1 MADFEMQVKEIRLQ
15 LVEQLKC
22 LEQQTELR
30 QQLLQDFQD
39 FFRRRSEL
47 ELEYARGLDRLAER
61 FLGRARAA
69 RDHPQLRREQSVLSP
84 VNCWYLL
91 LNQTRRESRDHSAI
105 SDIYLNNLVLRFSQ
119 IGEDSTR
126 LLKKS
131 REIGQQVQEEVL
143 KVFTDVSTAMKTYH
157 MYNTES
163 MSAAGKL
170 REAERQEEKQMGKT
184 GDTGAV
190 GLGLA
195 RPDERGARRS
205 SVRKIEKLKEKR
217 QQKYAECKLKATKA
231 RNEYL
236 LHLEATNSAL
246 HKYYV
251 YDLSDLIDCCDL
263 GYHACLAR
271 ALKTYVSAELGL
283 EASRHAGLGA
293 VERAVEALDPRSDKA
308 RLMES
313 YDTLFCRPLRFDFQ
327 PHMGDETSQICAQ
340 SPLQFELLQRCQQLK
355 CRLATLQIEKEEI
368 KKTQEATLQ
377 ALMDM
382 LTAED
387 YDVSE
392 AFKHGQSTESLR
404 APAPSEAYMCKYNV
418 AKRRANQQETESF
431 YFSKFKE
438 YMDRSSLINKLQ
450 TKHDLLQKGL
460 DESEKAECMNTGPT
474 SASNTVQKFRKPRPR
489 SVFNVKLFNG
499 DLETYIQDSGQ
510 AIPIV
515 VESCIRFINLYGLQ
529 HQGIFRVPG
538 SQVEVNEIKASFESG
553 DDPLED
559 EQSSR
564 DINSV
569 AGVLKLY
576 FRGMKTPLFPKEKFH
591 DLISC
596 VQIESSS
603 ERAAGIRKVIQTLPP
618 PVVVVMRYLFAFL
631 NHLSHYSDENMM
643 DPYNLAV
650 CFGPTLMQ
658 APDDQDLVSS
668 QTHVNEVMKSVI
680 QQHEFIFPGQRDLPG
695 PVYEK
700 CMTGEDYC
708 DGLPCGSTLP
718 EEVDV
723 DTGTEPRSSDDE
735 SEPIEAIA
743 KFDYVGRSARELSFK
758 KGSSLLLYQRASE
771 DWWEGR
777 HNGVDGLIPHQYIV
791 VQDTEDTLSDSLSQK
806 GDSEASSGPLLDE
819 KTSSKH
825 DIHSPTEQLHEP
837 QFERHRLRAEGAAL
851 NMRDPARRSSDGR
864 SPVRGPPPPSTDATP
879 SRPPSS
885 AASPHHHPS
894 HLPHHQHHLQQ
905 PRVGSVRA
913 AVAAAT
919 QAQGSPERRRLGS
932 TGSGGGGGGG
942 GSGVVGGGFPQRLA
956 APPESPTGRS
966 STSSSRHSSLD
977 EPKITHAE
985 EMDDSVN
992 SALSDLRELQRQ
1004 SSARHTPDVV
1014 LDTLDTLKP
1023 PSGPAAPIP
1032 GSPSHR
1038 LGVPAAPP
1046 GPSVRR
1052 SASSASEIMTTFRP
1066 LLEAKLSS
1074 QLKSQQQQQQQQLG
1088 ARPRQGGGAAG
1099 QPRPAA
1105 PGTPDKSCTM

>member
-1 MADFEMQVKEIRLQ
+1 MTSAPKFKKEKDIMADFEMQVKEIRLQ

-283 EASRHAGLGA
+283 EASRHVGLGA

-460 DESEKAECMNTGPT
+460 DESELTLSKIILKTAVNLQL
-474 SASNTVQKFRKPRPR
+474 QKFRKPRPR

-695 PVYEK
+695 PIYEK

-791 VQDTEDTLSDSLSQK
+791 VQDT
-806 GDSEASSGPLLDE
+806 
-819 KTSSKH
+819 
-825 DIHSPTEQLHEP
+825 
-837 QFERHRLRAEGAAL
+837 
-851 NMRDPARRSSDGR
+851 SDGR
-864 SPVRGPPPPSTDATP
+864 SPVRGPPPPSTDAIP

-985 EMDDSVN
+985 VRYAVIGGTALSGVNRTPHNVCFPFPVPQEMDDSVN

>member
-1 MADFEMQVKEIRLQ
+1 MATRNTRRFAFRSSARLNPKVYGPFFFEGNTNTGQAYLEMLQKWLFPQLDEDSDYFIFQQDGAPPHWHLQVRRFLSDKLTQQIRLQ

-105 SDIYLNNLVLRFSQ
+105 SDIYINNLVLRFSQ

-126 LLKKS
+126 LLKKEMPVSYFPLLQPLRPWNRVFLNHSHWKYPQHTITDLELANGYNEDSYYPALKQFTQLYGRRYVLRALMTQLPGSAQSTDSGLFIEDDTTVCVQVKETIGSVYLNKGCYHAKSIYSLLTVSANS
-131 REIGQQVQEEVL
+131 RIIDTHAGMELDLGNSFSDSSL
-143 KVFTDVSTAMKTYH
+143 TFTEGLIDVWTH
-157 MYNTES
+157 GLS
-163 MSAAGKL
+163 MGKL
-170 REAERQEEKQMGKT
+170 RDGPVDASTKFQRIT
-184 GDTGAV
+184 V
-190 GLGLA
+190 G
-195 RPDERGARRS
+195 PPKS
-205 SVRKIEKLKEKR
+205 KS
-217 QQKYAECKLKATKA
+217 
-231 RNEYL
+231 
-236 LHLEATNSAL
+236 
-246 HKYYV
+246 
-251 YDLSDLIDCCDL
+251 
-263 GYHACLAR
+263 CLPPS
-271 ALKTYVSAELGL
+271 SAES
-283 EASRHAGLGA
+283 ESA
-293 VERAVEALDPRSDKA
+293 DA
-308 RLMES
+308 RFGNVYRWIEHEQV
-313 YDTLFCRPLRFDFQ
+313 PLRFYGCGFIDGGSSAGENQ
-327 PHMGDETSQICAQ
+327 TS
-340 SPLQFELLQRCQQLK
+340 S
-355 CRLATLQIEKEEI
+355 
-368 KKTQEATLQ
+368 KT
-377 ALMDM
+377 
-382 LTAED
+382 
-387 YDVSE
+387 Y
-392 AFKHGQSTESLR
+392 
-404 APAPSEAYMCKYNV
+404 
-418 AKRRANQQETESF
+418 
-431 YFSKFKE
+431 
-438 YMDRSSLINKLQ
+438 
-450 TKHDLLQKGL
+450 
-460 DESEKAECMNTGPT
+460 
-474 SASNTVQKFRKPRPR
+474 
-489 SVFNVKLFNG
+489 
-499 DLETYIQDSGQ
+499 
-510 AIPIV
+510 
-515 VESCIRFINLYGLQ
+515 
-529 HQGIFRVPG
+529 
-538 SQVEVNEIKASFESG
+538 G

-695 PVYEK
+695 PIYEK

-864 SPVRGPPPPSTDATP
+864 SPVRGPPPPSADATP

-885 AASPHHHPS
+885 A
-894 HLPHHQHHLQQ
+894 HHLQQ

-932 TGSGGGGGGG
+932 TGSGGGGGGGG

-1023 PSGPAAPIP
+1023 PPGPAAPIP

>member
-1 MADFEMQVKEIRLQ
+1 MTSAPKFKKEKDIMADFEMQVKEIRLQ

-460 DESEKAECMNTGPT
+460 DESELTLSKIILKTAVNLQL
-474 SASNTVQKFRKPRPR
+474 QKFRKPRPR

-695 PVYEK
+695 PIYEK

-791 VQDTEDTLSDSLSQK
+791 VQDT
-806 GDSEASSGPLLDE
+806 
-819 KTSSKH
+819 
-825 DIHSPTEQLHEP
+825 
-837 QFERHRLRAEGAAL
+837 
-851 NMRDPARRSSDGR
+851 SDGR
-864 SPVRGPPPPSTDATP
+864 SPVRGPPPPSTDAIP

-985 EMDDSVN
+985 VRYAVIGGTALSGVNRTPHNVCFPFPVPQEMDDSVN

>member
-1 MADFEMQVKEIRLQ
+1 EIRLQ

-126 LLKKS
+126 LLKKKS

-251 YDLSDLIDCCDL
+251 YDLSDLIDICAAKYHSPL
-263 GYHACLAR
+263 GR

-283 EASRHAGLGA
+283 EASRHTGLGA

-404 APAPSEAYMCKYNV
+404 APAPSEAYMCKFNV

-460 DESEKAECMNTGPT
+460 DESEKAECMNTGGKR
-474 SASNTVQKFRKPRPR
+474 SFRSRQ
-489 SVFNVKLFNG
+489 
-499 DLETYIQDSGQ
+499 QDSGQ

-631 NHLSHYSDENMM
+631 NHVSHLSVQTFKSYLHILMFFHPAMM
-643 DPYNLAV
+643 THPAHHPHFSCLEIQHRAIGQPLLISHETVGVNPQLR
-650 CFGPTLMQ
+650 FGPTHLLCELHAQ
-658 APDDQDLVSS
+658 IADLNCGRNAPTVVCTALTSHSALLD
-668 QTHVNEVMKSVI
+668 
-680 QQHEFIFPGQRDLPG
+680 PA
-695 PVYEK
+695 
-700 CMTGEDYC
+700 
-708 DGLPCGSTLP
+708 
-718 EEVDV
+718 
-723 DTGTEPRSSDDE
+723 E

-743 KFDYVGRSARELSFK
+743 KFDYVGRSARELTFK

-819 KTSSKH
+819 KTSSKLSAH
-825 DIHSPTEQLHEP
+825 TTQCHHSCDSYLAA
-837 QFERHRLRAEGAAL
+837 FCRHRLRAEGAAL

-864 SPVRGPPPPSTDATP
+864 SPVRGPPPPSADATP

-885 AASPHHHPS
+885 A
-894 HLPHHQHHLQQ
+894 
-905 PRVGSVRA
+905 
-913 AVAAAT
+913 
-919 QAQGSPERRRLGS
+919 
-932 TGSGGGGGGG
+932 
-942 GSGVVGGGFPQRLA
+942 RLA

-985 EMDDSVN
+985 TALSGVNRTQHNVCFPFPAPQEMDDSVN

-1023 PSGPAAPIP
+1023 PPGPAAPIP